1 MKLECPSRA
10 NSALAG
16 PPEELHSH
24 VRVSLAC
31 HCQRMSLMHGIINW
45 QGEDLETTVTSLG
58 MYPAHTHK
66 AGPGPRERLL
76 TSYFF
81 TSAKR
86 SRRKNVAQPSMA
98 YADPV

>member
-1 MKLECPSRA
+1 MRLAQHDHMGHDEKLQA
-10 NSALAG
+10 QL
-16 PPEELHSH
+16 LHP
-24 VRVSLAC
+24 AC
-31 HCQRMSLMHGIINW
+31 TPLKHTT
-45 QGEDLETTVTSLG
+45 EDLALLRT
-58 MYPAHTHK
+58 P
-66 AGPGPRERLL
+66 L